1 MPRPIAL
8 FVSLA
13 LGAGCAMLIS
23 CGGDGGGGGIPAGDA
38 TGMLDE
44 LDRAELALSEGNCT
58 EVVESAQQIQAN
70 AENSVTD
77 TEVRTALVEGSSNLA
92 QLATTQCEEQTT
104 TEEEPETTTE
114 EEPETTTEE
123 TEPPTTTTTEEETTT
138 TTTAPEEEGDEE
150 GEEGPPGQ
158 PPGPPEDS
166 GPTGGTGD
174 GKGAKGDKKPKK
186 EKHGHGDKD

>member
-8 FVSLA
+8 LVSLA
-13 LGAGCAMLIS
+13 LGAGCAVLIS
-23 CGGDGGGGGIPAGDA
+23 CGSDDGGGGIPAEDA

-44 LDRAELALSEGNCT
+44 LDRAELALGEGNCT

-104 TEEEPETTTE
+104 TEETTTE

-138 TTTAPEEEGDEE
+138 TTTQPEEEEE
-150 GEEGPPGQ
+150 EDGGEDGPPGQ

-174 GKGAKGDKKPKK
+174 GKGAKHGDKKPKK
-186 EKHGHGDKD
+186 EKHEDEGWG

>member
-8 FVSLA
+8 LLSLA
-13 LGAGCAMLIS
+13 LGVGCAVLIS
-23 CGGDGGGGGIPAGDA
+23 CGSDDGGGGIPAGDA

-77 TEVRTALVEGSSNLA
+77 TEVQTALVEGSSNLA

-104 TEEEPETTTE
+104 TEETQTTTE

-138 TTTAPEEEGDEE
+138 TTTQPEEEGDEE

-186 EKHGHGDKD
+186 EKHGHEGWG